1 MFFQIFSFLQLWYS
15 LGLGGHLFKPNSPFS
30 SKFVLGC
37 CEIDPETEEKQPVQI
52 LCSPGQTE
60 NSSSMNHNNS
70 SKTTPYWIFKV
81 SNLLSCCIYAEHNW
95 VLEHWTFPKT
105 YVAEKNTPNFVLNL
119 VRPSLHTHSS
129 DLKHATKP
137 NIVTGEK
144 MHTQKRIFFFG
155 PLLWFSFVPPF
166 LLLVEQRS
174 QKAPR
179 LSQSLLS
186 LLEFRQQ
193 ARTHA
198 RTHTGR
204 RSGPGNRTPPKPPTT
219 THSST
224 APPPPPSSVSQ
235 SVRSPKAKTPDL
247 PNVKSHDDE
256 TEETLYKITNL
267 IKNATEMMTRG
278 GKKNQQI

>member
-105 YVAEKNTPNFVLNL
+105 SVAEKNTPNFVLNL

-144 MHTQKRIFFFG
+144 MHTQKRNFFWALCCGFLLF
-155 PLLWFSFVPPF
+155 PLSSSSSNSDHKKHRDFHNLCSLFLSFVNKRARTRAHTRAEEAALETELP
-166 LLLVEQRS
+166 
-174 QKAPR
+174 
-179 LSQSLLS
+179 QSL
-186 LLEFRQQ
+186 QQ
-193 ARTHA
+193 QH
-198 RTHTGR
+198 
-204 RSGPGNRTPPKPPTT
+204 
-219 THSST
+219 T
-224 APPPPPSSVSQ
+224 APQLLHHHHHHRRQSVSQ
-235 SVRSPKAKTPDL
+235 SDLQKPKRPTSRMSNPTMMKPKKRSTK
-247 PNVKSHDDE
+247 
-256 TEETLYKITNL
+256 
-267 IKNATEMMTRG
+267 
-278 GKKNQQI
+278 